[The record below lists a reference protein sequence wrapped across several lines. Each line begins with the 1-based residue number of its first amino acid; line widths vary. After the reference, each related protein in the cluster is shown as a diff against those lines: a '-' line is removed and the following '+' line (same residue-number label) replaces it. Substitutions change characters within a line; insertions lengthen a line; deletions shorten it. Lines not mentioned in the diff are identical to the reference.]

1 MDVTFLLMKYNSEG
15 LSRWTR
21 TMAPPWNTLWKWK
34 SPVKSRFAHICL
46 IVCLLLI
53 ASASHADGI
62 RDANRLIQV
71 TEVGKHFESL
81 AEQQTR
87 AIIRTYSSIVST
99 SVEVA
104 LPAQLKNRIA
114 ACYAEVYAWNNF
126 KAGIAQILADNL
138 SEREMRILIDFY
150 LDRGLAPREIQ
161 TFKDT
166 IAKAEQI
173 RRVSAEYML
182 LNSKGCV
189 VRDAEL
195 ILGYLANLSASV
207 NNVVAVE

>member
-1 MDVTFLLMKYNSEG
+1 MD
-15 LSRWTR
+15 
-21 TMAPPWNTLWKWK
+21 APWNTPGNSLWNWK
-34 SPVKSRFAHICL
+34 SPVKNKFAHKYL
-46 IVCLLLI
+46 FACLLLI
-53 ASASHADGI
+53 TSTGYADGI

-71 TEVGKHFESL
+71 TEVGKRFESL

-114 ACYAEVYAWNNF
+114 ACYAEVYAWDNF
-126 KAGIAQILADNL
+126 KVGIARILADNL
-138 SEREMRILIDFY
+138 SEQEMRILIDFY

-166 IAKAEQI
+166 IAKADQI

>member
-1 MDVTFLLMKYNSEG
+1 M
-15 LSRWTR
+15 
-21 TMAPPWNTLWKWK
+21 
-34 SPVKSRFAHICL
+34 KSRIAHKYL
-46 IVCLLLI
+46 LACLLLFT
-53 ASASHADGI
+53 STGYADGI

-71 TEVGKHFESL
+71 TEVGKRFESL

-114 ACYAEVYAWNNF
+114 ACYVEVYAWDNF
-126 KAGIAQILADNL
+126 KAGIARILADSL
-138 SEREMRILIDFY
+138 SEQEMRILIDFY

-166 IAKAEQI
+166 IAKADHI

-207 NNVVAVE
+207 NNEVAVE